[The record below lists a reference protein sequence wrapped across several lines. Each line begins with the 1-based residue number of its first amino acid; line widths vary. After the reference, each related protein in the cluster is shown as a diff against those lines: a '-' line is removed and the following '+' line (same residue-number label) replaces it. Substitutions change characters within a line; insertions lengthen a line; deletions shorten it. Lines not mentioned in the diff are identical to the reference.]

1 MSTHIGQTAAQV
13 AAPATQTPIQAAGQ
27 GAARA
32 TALATNHVVDAP
44 HSNALTRLRERLDRH
59 PELFT
64 LFLLICLS
72 ITVGVINPN
81 FFQASSLFDIAR
93 SSVVIGL
100 FALGVFVIL
109 AAGGIDVSFTAIAAL
124 SMYSITQFVATQFP
138 TAPLFLIFLA
148 STLGGMLLGLLN
160 GFLVHQLKAPSL
172 IVTIGTQYLFR
183 GFLLTFIGTVWILN
197 LPEQMDSFGKL
208 ALFDTKSARGS
219 RVWLPI
225 FFLALPAAAVLTWWI
240 LNRTL
245 MGRAIFATGG
255 SSAVAE
261 RLGYNLRAVHFFTF
275 AYAGALAGV
284 AGLIHVCANRLANPF
299 DLAGMEIDVIAAVV
313 LGGARIT
320 GGTGTVT
327 GTLLGVVLVVVINSV
342 LIMMGVPST
351 WQRVVVGAFI
361 LVAGAFFVVRRR
373 R

>member
-1 MSTHIGQTAAQV
+1 MS
-13 AAPATQTPIQAAGQ
+13 APIDMAPVHAIEAKSSGPIA
-27 GAARA
+27 
-32 TALATNHVVDAP
+32 
-44 HSNALTRLRERLDRH
+44 RLREQLDRR

-124 SMYSITQFVATQFP
+124 SMYSVTQLVATKFP
-138 TAPLFLIFLA
+138 TAPLFLIFAA
-148 STLGGMLLGLLN
+148 STIGGGLLGLLN

-197 LPEQMDSFGKL
+197 LPEQMDGFGKL
-208 ALFDTKSARGS
+208 ALIDTKSARGT
-219 RVWLPI
+219 RVWLPV
-225 FFLALPAAAVLTWWI
+225 FFLALPAAAVFTWWI

-255 SSAVAE
+255 SLAVAE

-351 WQRVVVGAFI
+351 WQRVVVGSFI

>member
-1 MSTHIGQTAAQV
+1 MNAPSTTAV
-13 AAPATQTPIQAAGQ
+13 
-27 GAARA
+27 
-32 TALATNHVVDAP
+32 AP
-44 HSNALTRLRERLDRH
+44 HAAIAPELSWGDRLKRRLERR

-64 LFLLICLS
+64 LFLLVCLCAV
-72 ITVGVINPN
+72 VGAINPS

-124 SMYSITQFVATQFP
+124 SMYSVTQLIVTYFP
-138 TAPLFLIFLA
+138 GAPLVLVFLA
-148 STLGGMLLGLLN
+148 AALGGGLLGLIN
-160 GFLVHQLKAPSL
+160 GFLVHALRAPSL

-183 GFLLTFIGTVWILN
+183 GFLLTFIGTVWVTS

-208 ALFDTKSARGS
+208 ALIERSTDGARA
-219 RVWLPI
+219 VLPV
-225 FFLALPAAAVLTWWI
+225 FFLALPIVAGLTWWI
-240 LNRTL
+240 LNKTL

-255 SSAVAE
+255 SRAVAE
-261 RLGYNLRAVHFFTF
+261 RLGYNLRAVHLFIF
-275 AYAGALAGV
+275 AYTGALAGL
-284 AGLIHVCANRLANPF
+284 AGIIHVCSNRLANPF
-299 DLAGMEIDVIAAVV
+299 DLVGMEIDVIAAVV

-327 GTLLGVVLVVVINSV
+327 GTLLGVFLVVAINNV
-342 LIMMGVPST
+342 LIMTGIPST

-361 LVAGAFFVVRRR
+361 LVAGAFFAIRRR
-373 R
+373 

>member
-1 MSTHIGQTAAQV
+1 M
-13 AAPATQTPIQAAGQ
+13 AAPAAAPQ
-27 GAARA
+27 SPWHSRLRA
-32 TALATNHVVDAP
+32 T
-44 HSNALTRLRERLDRH
+44 LDRR

-64 LFLLICLS
+64 LFLLVSLCGI
-72 ITVGVINPN
+72 VGFVNPN
-81 FFQASSLFDIAR
+81 FFQAATLFDIAR

-124 SMYSITQFVATQFP
+124 TMYSVTQFVATRFP
-138 TAPLFLIFLA
+138 SAPLVLIFA
-148 STLGGMLLGLLN
+148 ICAIGGGLLGLVN

-183 GFLLTFIGTVWILN
+183 GFLLTFVGTVWILN
-197 LPEQMDSFGKL
+197 LPGQMDSFGKL
-208 ALFDTKSARGS
+208 ALIGYASARGG
-219 RVWLPI
+219 RVILPA
-225 FFLALPAAAVLTWWI
+225 FFLVLPAAALLTWWI

-255 SSAVAE
+255 SLAVAE
-261 RLGYNLRAVHFFTF
+261 RLGYNVRTVHFFIF
-275 AYAGALAGV
+275 SYAGALAGL
-284 AGLIHVCANRLANPF
+284 AGLIHACANRLANPF
-299 DLAGMEIDVIAAVV
+299 DIVGMEIEVIAAVV

-320 GGTGTVT
+320 GGTGTVI
-327 GTLLGVVLVVVINSV
+327 GTVLGVLLVVVINSV
-342 LIMMGVPST
+342 LIMTGVPST
-351 WQRVVVGAFI
+351 WQRVVVGSFI